1 MTGFDLKEAR
11 TKLGWTQEQ
20 AASALGLTQAY
31 LSMVEVGHRRVSARV
46 LQRAWEVFDLPP
58 AGLPLDAETSHSM
71 NADEFKSE
79 LGALGYP
86 GFSYLRGKPTK
97 NPALLLF
104 EALGQ
109 AELDTRVVEAL
120 PWLASKYELK
130 WDWLVPQ
137 AKKCDLQNRL
147 GFVVTVAKD
156 LAARHQESSRANKLA
171 EAQATLERGRLARE
185 DTLCHESMTNAE
197 RRWLQQDRPEQAR
210 HWNLLTDLE
219 LDNLPYAA
227 A

>member
-20 AASALGLTQAY
+20 AAGALGLTQAY
-31 LSMVEVGHRRVSARV
+31 LSMVELERRRVSPRV
-46 LQRAWEVFDLPP
+46 LQRAWDVFDLSP

-71 NADEFKSE
+71 NAEEFKSE

-109 AELDTRVVEAL
+109 AELDARVVEAL
-120 PWLASKYELK
+120 PWLASNYELK

-137 AKKCDLQNRL
+137 TKKCDRQNRL
-147 GFVVTVAKD
+147 GFVVTLAKD
-156 LAARHQESSRANKLA
+156 LAARHQESSRVNKLA
-171 EAQATLERGRLARE
+171 EAQAALEQGRLAKE

-197 RRWLQQDRPEQAR
+197 RRWLQQNRPEQAR
-210 HWNLLTDLE
+210 HWNLLTDLQ
-219 LDNLPYAA
+219 LDNLAYATA
-227 A
+227 

>member
-1 MTGFDLKEAR
+1 MTGLDLKEAR
-11 TKLGWTQEQ
+11 RKLGWTQEQ
-20 AASALGLTQAY
+20 AAAALGLTQAY
-31 LSMVEVGHRRVSARV
+31 LSMVELERRRVSPRV
-46 LQRAWEVFDLPP
+46 LQRARDVFDLPP
-58 AGLPLDAETSHSM
+58 AWLPLDAVASYSM
-71 NADEFKSE
+71 NADEFKAE

-86 GFSYLRGKPTK
+86 GFSYLGGKPTR

-104 EALGQ
+104 EALRQ
-109 AELDTRVVEAL
+109 AEVDTRVVESL

-137 AKKCDLQNRL
+137 SKKCDLQNRL

-156 LAARHQESSRANKLA
+156 LAGRRQESSRAKKLA
-171 EAQATLERGRLARE
+171 EAQASLERGRLVRE

-197 RRWLQQDRPEQAR
+197 RRWLQQTRPEQAR

>member
-1 MTGFDLKEAR
+1 
-11 TKLGWTQEQ
+11 
-20 AASALGLTQAY
+20 
-31 LSMVEVGHRRVSARV
+31 
-46 LQRAWEVFDLPP
+46 
-58 AGLPLDAETSHSM
+58 M

-109 AELDTRVVEAL
+109 AQLDTRVVEAL

-130 WDWLVPQ
+130 WDWVVLQ

-156 LAARHQESSRANKLA
+156 LAARHQKSSRANKLA
-171 EAQATLERGRLARE
+171 EAQATLERGRLVRE
-185 DTLCHESMTNAE
+185 DTLCHEFMTRTRSVDGYSRTAPN
-197 RRWLQQDRPEQAR
+197 RRDIGSC
-210 HWNLLTDLE
+210 
-219 LDNLPYAA
+219 
-227 A
+227 

>member
-20 AASALGLTQAY
+20 AAAALGLTQAY
-31 LSMVEVGHRRVSARV
+31 LSMVELERRRVSPRV
-46 LQRAWEVFDLPP
+46 LQRARDVFDLPP
-58 AGLPLDAETSHSM
+58 AGLPLDAEASLSM
-71 NADEFKSE
+71 HADEFKSE

-97 NPALLLF
+97 NPAHLLF
-104 EALGQ
+104 EVLRQ
-109 AELDTRVVEAL
+109 AEVDTRVVEAL

-147 GFVVTVAKD
+147 GFVLTVAKD
-156 LAARHQESSRANKLA
+156 LEARHQESPRAKKLA
-171 EAQATLERGRLARE
+171 EAQAALERGRLVRE
-185 DTLCHESMTNAE
+185 DTLCHESMTDAE
-197 RRWLQQDRPEQAR
+197 RRWLQQNRPEQAR